1 MIGVLLCCSS
11 EEQCVVLRRTLA
23 DQDEIEV
30 VGETNLAEQAV
41 RLAAALAPDVVL
53 IDVELPASAAAASRI
68 KRVLPGVRVVGL
80 AAFADHP
87 AVDAMIAAG
96 ADAYCVEG
104 ARLWELERAIA
115 GANDPL
121 LRLAHALTRAPAG
134 GVGAIVAREL
144 HELTGGA
151 VAAVYLPDE
160 VGSLALAGSAGLPEE
175 HGLTGVPPAAARA
188 FDACAPISA
197 EAGAISELV
206 VPGMPFGDAFALP
219 LVSDGVPLGA
229 VVVAMPTQLP
239 LVIDVE
245 LVAAVA
251 DLAASAVASERLLQS
266 TRTEARRDTLTGL
279 PNRRAFDERLDELLQ
294 QARPFSVA
302 LLDLDDFKATN
313 DRLGHAGGDEVLR
326 EFARVALRSLRA
338 SEELYRFGGDE
349 FALLLESG
357 DAAAHAVARIRREL
371 ELHRRPR
378 PLPTVSAGVATS
390 PSDGTSSPELLARV
404 DRALYIAKRTGKDR
418 TSAPATRERRHVLVV
433 DDDLGLR
440 SLLRT
445 TLEAIDLDVAEADSA
460 SRARAAIAERRPD
473 LIVLDVGLPDI
484 DGLTFCHEL
493 KTSAV
498 TAEVPVM
505 ILTGADIGTGEGAR
519 AARADGFL
527 RKPFSPLEL
536 LAATE
541 RLLGRLD
548 RELAPPQTAAPAEQ
562 VQLYA
567 QDLRHLLEL
576 ERGQRALL
584 QHAYRQTVAALA
596 AALESKDI
604 GTGAHSQRVL
614 RYATELA
621 SAVDPGLVAQ
631 TSAEYGFLLHDVG
644 KIGIPDH
651 ILRKRRPL
659 TTGERSVLET
669 HTILGEQ
676 MLAGVP
682 LLTGSG
688 IRVVRSH
695 HERWDGTGYPDRLV
709 GDAIPL
715 GARVFAVA
723 DTLDA
728 MTSDRPY
735 RQALS
740 WERAVAEINA
750 QAGHQFDP
758 EVVEA
763 FTAQEPGLRRIYY
776 ELTAS

>member
-1 MIGVLLCCSS
+1 MIRVLTCSDVDD
-11 EEQCVVLRRTLA
+11 ERVALRRTLA
-23 DQDEIEV
+23 DQGEIEII
-30 VGETNLAEQAV
+30 GEARNGKQAV
-41 RLAAALAPDVVL
+41 ALAAALGPDVVL
-53 IDVELPASAAAASRI
+53 IDADLQSGAGTAATFRI
-68 KRVLPGVRVVGL
+68 KRILPGVRVVAL
-80 AAFADHP
+80 AASADEP
-87 AVDAMIAAG
+87 AVDSMIAAG
-96 ADAYCVEG
+96 ADAYCVKG
-104 ARLWELERAIA
+104 AGLWELERAVA
-115 GANDPL
+115 GASDPL
-121 LRLAHALTRAPAG
+121 LRLAYALTRSPVG
-134 GVGAIVAREL
+134 GVAAIVAREL

-151 VAAVYLPDE
+151 VAAVYLPGE
-160 VGSLALAGSAGLPEE
+160 RGLALAGLAGLNE
-175 HGLTGVPPAAARA
+175 HELAAVPPAAARA
-188 FDACAPISA
+188 FEDCAPVSA

-206 VPGMPFGDAFALP
+206 VVGTAFADAFALP

-229 VVVAMPTQLP
+229 LLVAMPIDLP

-251 DLAASAVASERLLQS
+251 ELAASAIASERLLRL
-266 TRTEARRDTLTGL
+266 TRTEARRDPLTGL
-279 PNRRAFDERLDELLQ
+279 PNRRAFDERLDQLLQ
-294 QARPFSVA
+294 NARPFDLA
-302 LLDLDDFKATN
+302 LLDLDDFKETN

-326 EFARVALRSLRA
+326 EFVRVALRSLRV
-338 SEELYRFGGDE
+338 SDELYRFGGDE

-357 DAAAHAVARIRREL
+357 DAVGHVVERIRRAL

-378 PLPTVSAGVATS
+378 PLPTISAGVASS
-390 PSDGTSSPELLARV
+390 PGDGRLKPELLARV
-404 DRALYIAKRTGKDR
+404 DGALYLAKRAGKDR
-418 TSAPATRERRHVLVV
+418 TSAPATREGRRVLVV
-433 DDDLGLR
+433 DDDLDLR
-440 SLLRT
+440 TLLCT
-445 TLEAIDLDVAEADSA
+445 TLEAIELEVEQAGSA
-460 SRARAAIAERRPD
+460 AHARAVIAERPPD
-473 LIVLDVGLPDI
+473 LIVLDVGLPDL
-484 DGLTFCHEL
+484 DGLTFCREL
-493 KTSAV
+493 KASSA
-498 TAEVPVM
+498 TAQVPVL
-505 ILTGADIGTGEGAR
+505 ILTGADIGTSEAAR

-548 RELAPPQTAAPAEQ
+548 RELTPTQTAAPGEQ

-576 ERGQRALL
+576 ERGQRALV
-584 QHAYRQTVAALA
+584 QHAYRQTVTALA

-621 SAVDPGLVAQ
+621 LAVDPALVEQ
-631 TSAEYGFLLHDVG
+631 TSAEYGFLLHDIG

-651 ILRKRRPL
+651 ILRKRGPL

-669 HTILGEQ
+669 HTVLGEQ

-695 HERWDGTGYPDRLV
+695 HERWDGSGYPDRLT
-709 GDAIPL
+709 GDSIPL

-735 RQALS
+735 RQAVT
-740 WERAVAEINA
+740 WDRAVAEISA
-750 QAGHQFDP
+750 ESGHQFDP
-758 EVVEA
+758 NIVDA
-763 FTAQEPGLRRIYY
+763 FREQEPALRRIYY
-776 ELTAS
+776 ELTTA

>member
-1 MIGVLLCCSS
+1 VIRVLICANAG
-11 EEQCVVLRRTLA
+11 ERVALRRTLA
-23 DQDEIEV
+23 EQDEIEV
-30 VGETNLAEQAV
+30 IGETASAEQVVGLTAS
-41 RLAAALAPDVVL
+41 LAPDVVL
-53 IDVELPASAAAASRI
+53 IDVEASTAAASRI
-68 KRVLPGVRVVGL
+68 KLLLPGVRVVAL
-80 AAFADHP
+80 AASADQP
-87 AVDAMIAAG
+87 AVDSMIEAG
-96 ADAYCVEG
+96 ADAYCVKG
-104 ARLWELERAIA
+104 AGLWELERAVA
-115 GANDPL
+115 GASDPL
-121 LRLAHALTRAPAG
+121 LRLAYALTRAPAG

-151 VAAVYLPDE
+151 MTAVYLPVE
-160 VGSLALAGSAGLPEE
+160 QGLALAGSTGLPSE
-175 HGLTGVPPAAARA
+175 HDATAVPPAAARA
-188 FDACAPISA
+188 FEACAPVSA

-206 VPGMPFGDAFALP
+206 VAGTAFGDAFALP

-229 VVVAMPTQLP
+229 LLVAMPIHLP

-251 DLAASAVASERLLQS
+251 DLAASAVANERLLSS

-279 PNRRAFDERLDELLQ
+279 PNRRAFDERLDELVQ
-294 QARPFSVA
+294 GAGSFSLA
-302 LLDLDDFKATN
+302 LLDLDDFKEMN

-326 EFARVALRSLRA
+326 EFARVALRTLRA
-338 SEELYRFGGDE
+338 DEEIYRFGGDE

-357 DAAAHAVARIRREL
+357 DAVAHVVGRIRRAL

-378 PLPTVSAGVATS
+378 PLPTISAGVATS
-390 PSDGTSSPELLARV
+390 PGDGRSRAELLARV

-418 TSAPATRERRHVLVV
+418 TSAPSTRERRGVLVV

-440 SLLRT
+440 ALLRT
-445 TLEAIDLDVAEADSA
+445 TLEAIDLDVREAESA
-460 SRARAAIAERRPD
+460 AQARAAIAERRPH
-473 LIVLDVGLPDI
+473 LIVLDVGLPDL
-484 DGLTFCHEL
+484 DGLTFCQEL
-493 KTSAV
+493 KATSA
-498 TAEVPVM
+498 TADVPVM
-505 ILTGADIGTGEGAR
+505 ILTGADIGTSEAAR

-614 RYATELA
+614 HYATELA
-621 SAVDPGLVAQ
+621 RAVDPALVER

-651 ILRKRRPL
+651 ILRKRGPL
-659 TTGERSVLET
+659 TKGERSVLET
-669 HTILGEQ
+669 HTVLGEQ

-695 HERWDGTGYPDRLV
+695 HERWDGSGYPDRLA
-709 GDAIPL
+709 GDSIPL

-735 RQALS
+735 RSALS
-740 WERAVAEINA
+740 WDHAVAEIA
-750 QAGHQFDP
+750 AESGQQFDP
-758 EVVEA
+758 DIVDA

-776 ELTAS
+776 ELTAA